1 MSITELFTQ
10 FIGRPEPTPVKATK
24 VELEIEENEI
34 AEEIEV
40 EDEEVNAVND
50 HLSEVI
56 KGKQGKFEL
65 PTSILSQFNTVQ
77 TLSLDAWAASTLRGY
92 RG

>member
-1 MSITELFTQ
+1 MAITELFTQ

-50 HLSEVI
+50 HLRKVI
-56 KGKQGKFEL
+56 EGNQEKIDL
-65 PTSILSQFNTVQ
+65 PTSILSQFDKVQ
-77 TLSLDAWAASTLRGY
+77 TLSLDAWAATTLHGY
-92 RG
+92 QG